1 MNVDTTNAVVAA
13 KVLAAFLVPFDKTEV
28 KRKPAMVKGNRCLV
42 LHYIDARCV
51 MEKLD
56 EVVGIENWRDEYTLL
71 PQGSVECRLSVR
83 IAGEWITKSDVGS
96 ESEQPDHGDRMKS
109 AYSDAFKRAAV
120 KFGIGRHLY
129 RLAQVWA
136 DYDPVKKQIIGNTLP
151 EERKAPAKPA
161 AVPQKPV
168 ANNPHGRMQLAEAY
182 AKCENRVQA
191 NEVDKRVKYARDN
204 GTISEEDVAALR
216 PVQSDTYSRLP
227 K

>member
-83 IAGEWITKSDVGS
+83 IADEWITKSDVGS
-96 ESEQPDHGDRMKS
+96 ESEQPDGGDRMKA

-129 RLAQVWA
+129 RLPQVWA

-151 EERKAPAKPA
+151 DEKPAPAKPA
-161 AVPQKPV
+161 AVPPKYAPKDNMPLRAKHSQ
-168 ANNPHGRMQLAEAY
+168 ALARA
-182 AKCENRVQA
+182 ASKA
-191 NEVDKRVKYARDN
+191 EVDATATRIGDDVRNGMLSEGDVTSLRTALEDARKRVK
-204 GTISEEDVAALR
+204 
-216 PVQSDTYSRLP
+216 
-227 K
+227 